1 MIVGSVLLVLVA
13 GVLLGLGL
21 VRLDEP
27 LLYSSIGVSALA
39 ALTLV
44 IGVRRLAAVRAGR
57 GTIAVRRVVAQGQG
71 APRPVGRATPRPV
84 GRAAVSPLS
93 PAASAAGTS
102 THSVDGVAPADPD
115 ALLEDDPTVPAD
127 EPAAESVSPD
137 ELTRFAQLPAEVLV
151 VDGRPRFHLADCL
164 HLLGMDA
171 EPVTT
176 AEAVEYGFTPC
187 DLCRPVTALGLLADV
202 DDDAE
207 PSTA

>member
-57 GTIAVRRVVAQGQG
+57 GTIAVRPVARGRA
-71 APRPVGRATPRPV
+71 APRPMGRATPRPV
-84 GRAAVSPLS
+84 GRAAVSS
-93 PAASAAGTS
+93 PSATAGTATPAS
-102 THSVDGVAPADPD
+102 DSVAAADLD
-115 ALLEDDPTVPAD
+115 ALLDDDPTVPAD
-127 EPAAESVSPD
+127 EPPAESATEA
-137 ELTRFAQLPAEVLV
+137 ELARFAQLPHELFV

-164 HLLGMDA
+164 HLLGLEA
-171 EPVTT
+171 EPVTA
-176 AEAVEYGFTPC
+176 AEAVEFGFTPC
-187 DLCRPVTALGLLADV
+187 DLCRPIAALALLADV
-202 DDDAE
+202 DDGAE